1 VLCHDNDREEFSAMP
16 APRRAL
22 LTAALIAPFVAR
34 AQDFPIKPIRVIVP
48 FPPGGTTDLLARL
61 FAARMSETLGQPVLV
76 ENRAGAGGSIGADVV
91 AKAAPDGH
99 TLLFHNITF
108 PVTTATLQHA
118 GRAPHLIER
127 DFAPVSLGADVP
139 MVILANPGLG
149 ARDLQAALAVARGR
163 AMSNNPLFYGST
175 GPGST
180 MNMVFEVIKREAAV
194 PLEHVPFRGA
204 APLVQDLLAGRVQ
217 LGGDQLSTAL
227 GHVRAGALSPLAVL
241 SAKRSPA
248 LPDVPTVREAGIP
261 ALEFEGWNGFFAPA
275 GTPAPVLAKLQ
286 QAVAEAARNPDLR
299 ARCAEVGAEPGGNS
313 SAEFGAM
320 VHAQAARMRE
330 VVAQVNLRAE

>member
-1 VLCHDNDREEFSAMP
+1 MLI
-16 APRRAL
+16 RRAL
-22 LTAALIAPFVAR
+22 LAAACLAPLGAAR
-34 AQDFPIKPIRVIVP
+34 AQDFPTKPIRVVVP

-61 FAARMSETLGQPVLV
+61 FAQRMGETLGQPVVV

-91 AKAAPDGH
+91 AKSAPDGH

-108 PVTTATLQHA
+108 PVTTATLQAA

-127 DFAPVSLGADVP
+127 DFAPISLGADVP
-139 MVILANPGLG
+139 MVILANPAVG
-149 ARDLQAALAVARGR
+149 AADLQAALAAARAR
-163 AMSNNPLFYGST
+163 AAAGNPMFYGST

-180 MNMVFEVIKREAAV
+180 MNMVFEVIKREGSVAI
-194 PLEHVPFRGA
+194 EHVPFRGA

-227 GHVRAGALSPLAVL
+227 GHVRGGALTPLAVL
-241 SAKRSPA
+241 SSRRSAA
-248 LPDVPTVREAGIP
+248 LPNVPTVREAGIP

-275 GTPAPVLAKLQ
+275 GTPAAVLARLN
-286 QAVAEAARNPDLR
+286 QAVAEAARHPELR
-299 ARCAEVGAEPGGNS
+299 ARCAELGAEPGGNS
-313 SAEFGAM
+313 AAEFGAM
-320 VHAQAARMRE
+320 VHAQAARMRD